1 MSFRN
6 FNSGLQQD
14 FSTNELK
21 YGSYLSSSE
30 FRSQTPSSVH
40 STPTEVSVIPC
51 VLFGN
56 TLRAL
61 FFKNGDFFCYG
72 EIILSIRGD
81 LQDASSGF
89 GRLGQKPAGAIN
101 LLRSRGT
108 RERFLVSFHRRLKPN
123 SFRLML
129 HVLAFSKLAEI
140 PGSNRSYLVT
150 DHDWRYKEFL
160 VRAKNSL
167 GGGFPS
173 EIVGRCITGAKRNY
187 KDHHLPKTDPV
198 IMYISIFFQH
208 YNPRN
213 GGYDLVQAFCNIKF
227 TVSYSFTL
235 STGCRTYET
244 SFILI

>member
-1 MSFRN
+1 MISQQMSLNTAPIFPLQNSAPRLLGVFIRPPARFRQ
-6 FNSGLQQD
+6 SLAY
-14 FSTNELK
+14 FSA
-21 YGSYLSSSE
+21 
-30 FRSQTPSSVH
+30 
-40 STPTEVSVIPC
+40 IPC
-51 VLFGN
+51 EPCFS
-56 TLRAL
+56 
-61 FFKNGDFFCYG
+61 KIEIFFCYG